1 MRPLCAHLQTPTCC
15 RFVLE
20 IKFKDFVTIFAHD
33 PAALAEIE
41 LRVLQVLCC
50 VSRHCAS
57 RHCVSGYCVRSSCA
71 CCRCSWSRSP
81 LAAYR

>member
-1 MRPLCAHLQTPTCC
+1 VRPPCAHLQPPAC

-50 VSRHCAS
+50 VSRHCVS
-57 RHCVSGYCVRSSCA
+57 RHCVRSSCA

-81 LAAYR
+81 LTANR